1 MILPASEV
9 LCQVSHSSRPQINS
23 EVVFNL
29 KKFNELRHKCY
40 VLVTAPLIG
49 TSEQTILSL
58 LQEEFLSTNL
68 HFLPVHNATE
78 IAECIVSITKV
89 MCKPLSALIRARFEQ
104 TRDQL
109 ISEES
114 VLLILS
120 ELGLDQTTGMYLLD
134 GCGNLA
140 GVARAVSQE
149 ELIDYNVESSLIASV
164 EETLNSQG
172 MK

>member
-9 LCQVSHSSRPQINS
+9 LCKDSHSSRPQINS
-23 EVVFNL
+23 EVAFSL
-29 KKFNELRHKCY
+29 KKFSELRHKCY
-40 VLVTAPLIG
+40 VLITSPLIG

-89 MCKPLSALIRARFEQ
+89 MCKPVSDVIRARFEQ

-114 VLLILS
+114 ILLILS
-120 ELGLDQTTGMYLLD
+120 ELGLDRRTGTYLLD
-134 GCGNLA
+134 GCGDLA
-140 GVARAVSQE
+140 GVARAVSQG
-149 ELIDYNVESSLIASV
+149 ELIDYNVESSLIASI
-164 EETLNSQG
+164 EEALNGQG
-172 MK
+172 MV